1 MPDGGCARCTFPLRN
16 LAGDAMAESELLE
29 AATTRRIIG
38 AFYHVYN
45 QLGFGFAEPVY
56 QRALARVL
64 ERTGSQVDREWRAS
78 VVFEAEVVG
87 EFRLDLVVDAR
98 VVVEVKA
105 VEHFHPAHESQLIN
119 YLRASGLEVGLLL
132 NFGPRASYR
141 RLVVTREPGRRYAA
155 LRSSG

>member
-1 MPDGGCARCTFPLRN
+1 MSESAL
-16 LAGDAMAESELLE
+16 LESE
-29 AATTRRIIG
+29 TTWRVIG
-38 AFYHVYN
+38 AFYYVYN
-45 QLGFGFAEPVY
+45 QLGFGFSEPVY

-64 ERTGSQVDREWRAS
+64 ERTGSQVSREWPVC
-78 VVFEAEVVG
+78 VVFEGDVVG

-132 NFGPRASYR
+132 NFGPRAAYR
-141 RLVVTREPGRRYAA
+141 RLVVTRDAGRRYAA
-155 LRSSG
+155 LRNSG

>member
-1 MPDGGCARCTFPLRN
+1 MSEL
-16 LAGDAMAESELLE
+16 ELLE
-29 AATTRRIIG
+29 AATTRKIIG

-45 QLGFGFAEPVY
+45 QLGFGFTEPVY
-56 QRALARVL
+56 QRALSRVL
-64 ERTGSQVDREWRAS
+64 ERTGSQVSREWPAS
-78 VVFEAEVVG
+78 VVFEGEVVG

-105 VEHFHPAHESQLIN
+105 VERFHPAHESQLLN

-132 NFGPRASYR
+132 NFGPKAAYR
-141 RLVVTREPGRRYAA
+141 RLVVTRGADRRYEA

>member
-1 MPDGGCARCTFPLRN
+1 MS
-16 LAGDAMAESELLE
+16 ESELLE
-29 AATTRRIIG
+29 AATTRKIIG

-45 QLGFGFAEPVY
+45 LLGYGFSESIY

-64 ERTGSQVDREWRAS
+64 ERTGSQVSREWPAS
-78 VVFEAEVVG
+78 VVFEGDVVG

-105 VEHFHPAHESQLIN
+105 VERFHPAHESQLLN
-119 YLRASGLEVGLLL
+119 YLRASGIEVGLLL
-132 NFGPRASYR
+132 NFGPRAAYT
-141 RLVVTREPGRRYAA
+141 RLVVSRGVNRRYAA

>member
-1 MPDGGCARCTFPLRN
+1 MS
-16 LAGDAMAESELLE
+16 ESELLE
-29 AATTRRIIG
+29 ATTTRKIIG

-45 QLGFGFAEPVY
+45 QLGFGFSEPVY

-64 ERTGSQVDREWRAS
+64 ERTGSLVNREWPAT
-78 VVFEAEVVG
+78 VAFEGEVVG

-105 VEHFHPAHESQLIN
+105 VEHFHPAHESQLLN

-132 NFGPRASYR
+132 NFGPKAAYR
-141 RLVVTREPGRRYAA
+141 RLVVTRGLNRRYAA